1 MTTIKTTN
9 NNGVT
14 HEVTIQS
21 NDVASATITGMQA
34 MKHAWYEVTSQG
46 NQFGCLHIFRNN
58 YTNELVEIYEGL
70 RD

>member
-9 NNGVT
+9 SNGLT

-21 NDVASATITGMQA
+21 NDVASATVTGMQA

-46 NQFGCLHIFRNN
+46 NQFGYLHIFRNN
-58 YTNELVEIYEGL
+58 YTNELVEVRIGL
-70 RD
+70 QD